1 MRRLRLGRK
10 APITK
15 PFSDIYATEC
25 DIAPFQAEGK
35 YLLPRGSAAKN
46 SPVAFLV
53 N

>member
-1 MRRLRLGRK
+1 MKWLRVGKK

-25 DIAPFQAEGK
+25 DLAPFQAEGK
-35 YLLPRGSAAKN
+35 YLLPRGSAAKT